1 MQHRVMSDVR
11 STGQTDWYK
20 VGWVKSAHGI
30 KGELYIQLLSK
41 KADWLEDLESFQLK
55 PLPGKGESRVF
66 KFKKAKPHKV
76 GLIVLPE
83 GFSNR
88 NQSEEWKGAD
98 FLIDKAIL
106 QTEEGEKPYLVEFE
120 GFQVEDARTG
130 VVGTVKG
137 FMDNGAQDLLVVESP
152 EGKEIMIPFVDAF
165 VVETDK
171 QARLLKMDLPEGLV
185 DAN

>member
-1 MQHRVMSDVR
+1 MSEGG
-11 STGQTDWYK
+11 SAQSTDWYK

-41 KADWLEDLESFQLK
+41 KADWLQDLKKFQLK
-55 PLPGKGESRVF
+55 PLAGGGEPRVF
-66 KFKKAKPHKV
+66 KFKRVKPHKV

-106 QTEEGEKPYLVEFE
+106 QSQDGETPYLVEYE
-120 GFQVEDARTG
+120 GFRVEDVNLG
-130 VVGTVKG
+130 FIGTVRG
-137 FMDNGAQDLLVVESP
+137 FMDNGAQDLLVVEAP
-152 EGKEIMIPFVDAF
+152 GGTEILIPFVDAF
-165 VVETDK
+165 VLETDRPG
-171 QARLLKMDLPEGLV
+171 QLLKMNLPEGLV

>member
-1 MQHRVMSDVR
+1 MSHVN
-11 STGQTDWYK
+11 SLSEIDWYK

-41 KADWLEDLESFQLK
+41 KADWLKDLKSFQLK
-55 PLPGKGESRVF
+55 PLPGKGESQVFQFKRV
-66 KFKKAKPHKV
+66 KPHKV

-83 GFSNR
+83 GFTTR

-106 QTEEGEKPYLVEFE
+106 QTGEGEKPYLVEFE
-120 GFQVEDARTG
+120 GFQVEDARLG
-130 VVGTVKG
+130 VVGSVTG
-137 FMDNGAQDLLVVESP
+137 FMDNGAQDLLVVQSP
-152 EGKEIMIPFVDAF
+152 DGKEIMIPFVDAF
-165 VVETDK
+165 IVETDK
-171 QARLLKMDLPEGLV
+171 QGRLLKMDLPEGLV